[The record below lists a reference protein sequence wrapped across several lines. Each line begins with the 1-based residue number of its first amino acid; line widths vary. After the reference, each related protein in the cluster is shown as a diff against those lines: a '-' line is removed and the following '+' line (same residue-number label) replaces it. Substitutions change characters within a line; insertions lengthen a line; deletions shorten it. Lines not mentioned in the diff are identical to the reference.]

1 MRRLAPVLV
10 PAASTGPTAA
20 DGDITGRW
28 TFPFDAGAY
37 EQGTP
42 QGARPPIPNYEAP
55 AGATIA
61 PVTVTLDLTALPG
74 GALVGTIAGIQGV
87 RWSGGGSPQG
97 PVEISQGR
105 VEGQRFSFS
114 TWRLPAGEPDVRR
127 GHAGATRSLTIR
139 RDTEPPYTACAT
151 SRVAASRACGIEASR
166 EDHACSPGSSR
177 VCRFRCDGGARAG
190 RAGPPHD
197 AAPDA
202 AHRNPGP
209 GAPTS
214 SSS

>member
-1 MRRLAPVLV
+1 MRRLAPVLLCIL
-10 PAASTGPTAA
+10 AASAGPTAA
-20 DGDITGRW
+20 DGDLTGRW

-97 PVEISQGR
+97 PVEISRGR
-105 VEGQRFSFS
+105 VEGPRFSFS
-114 TWRLPAGEPDVRR
+114 TWRYDGGRNRMFVEGTLKGDTLE
-127 GHAGATRSLTIR
+127 LTIR
-139 RDTEPPYTACAT
+139 RDTEPPYTVTVTATRQSRRVAT
-151 SRVAASRACGIEASR
+151 SVW
-166 EDHACSPGSSR
+166 H
-177 VCRFRCDGGARAG
+177 
-190 RAGPPHD
+190 
-197 AAPDA
+197 
-202 AHRNPGP
+202 
-209 GAPTS
+209 
-214 SSS
+214 